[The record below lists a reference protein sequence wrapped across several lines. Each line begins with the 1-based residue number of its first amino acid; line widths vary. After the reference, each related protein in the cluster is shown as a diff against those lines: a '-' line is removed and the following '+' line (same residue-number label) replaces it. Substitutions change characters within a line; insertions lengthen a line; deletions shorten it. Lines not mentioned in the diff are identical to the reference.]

1 MLSQLIYKVMYEA
14 ASLSEFQSKR
24 NLNIGH
30 CCGVSGLPF
39 RLYDQVESI
48 PEVSLADRTLNRRIM
63 IQILGFGTKDMLS
76 LSNNQ
81 PSFEKQILAWS

>member
-1 MLSQLIYKVMYEA
+1 MKLLALSG
-14 ASLSEFQSKR
+14 FQSKR

-30 CCGVSGLPF
+30 SCGVSGLPF
-39 RLYDQVESI
+39 KLYDQTESI
-48 PEVSLADRTLNRRIM
+48 LEVSLADRSLNRRIA